1 MTDACMV
8 LTTSDTEAN
17 AKRIVDAVLGAGL
30 VACVQMMPIRSF
42 YVWQGEQRAEP
53 EQLLLIKART
63 ADWDALS
70 SCIRAVHSYD
80 TPEIVRLDIA
90 AGDAA
95 YLAWI
100 AKRGG

>member
-17 AKRIVDAVLGAGL
+17 AKRIVDAVLGARL
-30 VACVQMMPIRSF
+30 AACVQMIPIRSF
-42 YVWQGEQRAEP
+42 YVWQGEQRDEL
-53 EQLLLIKART
+53 EQLLLIKAR
-63 ADWDALS
+63 AEDWDALAA
-70 SCIRAVHSYD
+70 CIRTAHTYD